1 MKFTVAPLL
10 AAMLSVKN
18 VSATAIPVDTSLN
31 PLNPRQGNYWGADEC
46 LAVMGGNVIGGSTLW
61 MLRNTWNNH
70 FGGNF
75 GGSLTVSPHSPCLIQ
90 TSHICSQVGEKRGV
104 CCWGQ
109 CLWVDCRGQSR
120 SWNGDPWG
128 DALRRLTNV
137 VGERSIGL
145 CGAKI
150 NNDPYL
156 ILMSGQHDKVGYKGT
171 TIGKHFGDTCRGNP
185 PW

>member
-1 MKFTVAPLL
+1 MDVG
-10 AAMLSVKN
+10 
-18 VSATAIPVDTSLN
+18 ATAIPADTSLN
-31 PLNPRQGNYWGADEC
+31 PLNPRQGNYWGPDEC
-46 LAVMGGNVIGGSTLW
+46 HPELGGNVIGGSTLW

-75 GGSLTVSPHSPCLIQ
+75 GGSLKVSLQSPCLTQ
-90 TSHICSQVGEKRGV
+90 VSNRYSQVGEKKGV

-109 CLWVDCRGQSR
+109 CLWVDCRGKTR

-137 VGERSIGL
+137 VGAREIGL

-156 ILMSGQHDKVGYKGT
+156 ILMSAQHDKASIQGVAA
-171 TIGKHFGDTCRGNP
+171 GKYFGDTCKGNP